1 MADVV
6 LDKPSEG
13 GVLRRV
19 STFMYRH
26 PRVRVGLLL
35 APGLAWLLGI
45 YVASLATLLVNSFY
59 ALEEFT
65 GLVVKEFTL
74 ETYRSLLSAAN
85 IDIIVRTV
93 TMAAAVTVACAIL
106 AFPIAYF
113 MARFASSR
121 VKPFLFVAVL
131 VPLWS
136 SYLVRV
142 YAMKLILA
150 KDGVLVWFLEKV
162 ALDGLVDQALKL
174 PVVGGPSLSTSYL
187 GMFIVFVYIWL
198 PFMILPLEA
207 ALERVP
213 RSLIDASSD
222 LGARPRRTFRS
233 VIFPLAKPGLVAG
246 SIFTFSLTLGDFIIP
261 TIIGNS
267 SFFIGAAV
275 YVHQGTAGN
284 LPLAAA
290 FAAVPVVVMAVYLWL
305 AKRTGA
311 FEAL

>member
-1 MADVV
+1 MADVTV
-6 LDKPSEG
+6 GRPRRG
-13 GVLRRV
+13 AALRRV
-19 STFMYRH
+19 STFLYRH
-26 PRVRVGLLL
+26 PRLKVVLLL

-45 YVASLATLLVNSFY
+45 YIGSLGTLLVNSFY
-59 ALEEFT
+59 SLQEFT
-65 GLVVKEFTL
+65 GLISRELTL
-74 ETYRSLLSAAN
+74 NTYQDLFSPAN
-85 IDIIVRTV
+85 VDIIVRTV
-93 TMAAAVTVACAIL
+93 AMAAAVTFACAVL

-113 MARFASSR
+113 MARFASR
-121 VKPFLFVAVL
+121 RAKALLFAAVL
-131 VPLWS
+131 LPLWS

-142 YAMKLILA
+142 YAMKLILS

-162 ALDGLVDQALKL
+162 SLDGLVDAALEL
-174 PVVGGPSLSTSYL
+174 PLIGGPSLSTSYL

-213 RSLIDASSD
+213 GSLVEASSD
-222 LGARPRRTFRS
+222 LGARPRRTFRT
-233 VIFPLAKPGLVAG
+233 VILPLAKPGLVAG

-290 FAAVPVVVMAVYLWL
+290 FSAVPIVVMGLYLFL
-305 AKRTGA
+305 AKRSGA